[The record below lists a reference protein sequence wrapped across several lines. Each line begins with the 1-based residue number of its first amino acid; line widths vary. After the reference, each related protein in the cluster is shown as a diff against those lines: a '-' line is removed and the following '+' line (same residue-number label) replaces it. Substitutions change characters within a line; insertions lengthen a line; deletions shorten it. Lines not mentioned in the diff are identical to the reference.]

1 MSPALIEA
9 LLEVARRARDAGHGG
24 KEAIYAE
31 ACRHLGL
38 SRATLLRHLK
48 ACTVQAPRKRRADAG
63 QVSLSRTDAQLLS
76 AALMEGYR
84 ANDKAIHSLKLAL
97 QRLRANRPGF
107 ACVVD
112 AQTGELLPLSDSA
125 CARALRTYSL
135 HPEQLRQPA
144 PVTQL
149 ASDHPNDVWQIDA
162 SISTLFY
169 VPDDVSERG
178 LADMAP
184 REFNKNKPANF
195 EKIKR
200 QRLTRYVLTDH
211 CSGSIF
217 VHYVAG
223 GESAVNMAE
232 AFLAAIQPRPE
243 AQMHGVPFH
252 LMMDPGSAG
261 IGGAFKNLLR
271 RLQVAPVIN
280 QAGNPRAKGQVEN
293 AHNLVETNFESGF
306 KFTHVP
312 GLDWINAQAQL
323 WMRYYNSVPKHSRH
337 GMARWHKWM
346 EITQQQLR
354 LVDAELARQLLT
366 HEPETPK
373 VTPALTVRFAA
384 RVWNVRD
391 VPGVLVGE
399 RLAITYNPFDQARA
413 YVVQPDADGNEQLIE
428 VPEQQ
433 EGEHG
438 FAAGAA
444 HIAREYKAAPD
455 TAAAANRKHIE
466 RVATGT
472 ATDAAAAAARKAKA
486 LPLPQIGGLDPYKHH
501 AELPAATL
509 LPRRGTELDA
519 GVQVSAAAEPPLSP
533 LQACRALDRRGF
545 GMTPE
550 RAALV
555 RQWHPDGL
563 PEADIHAL
571 QQRLQAHEQAAAA
584 RPVLR
589 VVGGQ

>member
-169 VPDDVSERG
+169 VPGERQSG
-178 LADMAP
+178 LQDMAP
-184 REFNKNKPANF
+184 GVFYKNKPENF

-211 CSGSIF
+211 CSGAIF

-223 GESAVNMAE
+223 GESTVNMAE
-232 AFLAAIQPRPE
+232 SFLRAIQPRPQQ
-243 AQMHGVPFH
+243 QMHGVPFH

-261 IGGAFKNLLR
+261 VGGAFGNLMR
-271 RLQVAPVIN
+271 RLQVTTVVN
-280 QAGNPRAKGQVEN
+280 QAGNARAKGQVEN

-312 GLDWINAQAQL
+312 GIEWINEQAQM
-323 WMRYYNSVPKHSRH
+323 WMRYYNSARVHSRH
-337 GMARWHKWM
+337 GLTRWDKWL

-354 LVDAELARQLLT
+354 LVDAKLARDLIT
-366 HEPETPK
+366 HAPETPK
-373 VTPALTVRFAA
+373 VDSEMQVRFAS
-384 RVWNVRD
+384 RVWSLRD
-391 VPGVLVGE
+391 VPGVMVGE
-399 RLAITYNPFDQARA
+399 KVSITYNPFDVATA
-413 YVVQPDADGNEQLIE
+413 FLVQHDADGQELLVP
-428 VPEQQ
+428 VPEVQ
-433 EGEHG
+433 EGAHG
-438 FAAGAA
+438 FSAGAA
-444 HIAREYKAAPD
+444 RIGREMKSLPD
-455 TAAAANRKHIE
+455 TVAVTNRKLVE
-466 RVATGT
+466 RLAMG
-472 ATDAAAAAARKAKA
+472 ADTDEAAAAARKAKA
-486 LPLPQIGGLDPYKHH
+486 LPFGGTFDPYKHH
-501 AELPAATL
+501 EAALPAATV
-509 LPRRGTELDA
+509 LPRRGTGLDTTTRVAQAAPALLTHFEAAKALIAKGVAMSPELVTTLKGLHPE
-519 GVQVSAAAEPPLSP
+519 GV
-533 LQACRALDRRGF
+533 
-545 GMTPE
+545 PE
-550 RAALV
+550 TEIDALV
-555 RQWHPDGL
+555 
-563 PEADIHAL
+563 A
-571 QQRLQAHEQAAAA
+571 RLTVRAG
-584 RPVLR
+584 LR
-589 VVGGQ
+589 VVGGGL